1 MFNRRKQ
8 QAVAL
13 LENLTIIDTLQ
24 RTGDRLDQLIA
35 ENDFSQA
42 IKLLL
47 GKYNFNN
54 YRLLNFN

>member
-1 MFNRRKQ
+1 MLNRRKQ

-24 RTGDRLDQLIA
+24 RTGDRLDQLIT

-54 YRLLNFN
+54 YRL

>member
-1 MFNRRKQ
+1 MLNRRKQ

-54 YRLLNFN
+54 YRL